1 MYIVLTSLEHDELA
15 VFVRRRRQQRV
26 PATGKRT
33 DTACP
38 SLSFGTSFGAGSPEA
53 CPRVRARAAINSEGN
68 VRPERDLA
76 HERVADIFLVFVAI
90 PVKLA
95 VEGVQRVCWLVAPP
109 LGILCRVL
117 VGLASVLGKI
127 RPAAKSVKIKIVK
140 GLCGYSTAA
149 IKMMTLMNIDTYPL
163 CIGAGRGPRR
173 GYCRGTRAW
182 SRA

>member
-1 MYIVLTSLEHDELA
+1 MLTSLEHDELA

-26 PATGKRT
+26 PVTGKRT
-33 DTACP
+33 DTACL
-38 SLSFGTSFGAGSPEA
+38 SLSFGAVSPEA

-140 GLCGYSTAA
+140 GVR
-149 IKMMTLMNIDTYPL
+149 P
-163 CIGAGRGPRR
+163 
-173 GYCRGTRAW
+173 
-182 SRA
+182 